1 MPLFSFSRFFGDV
14 IFYRSDQFGRHPAH
28 KAVIRHILC
37 HHRACGYYHIVPYG
51 HAGQDGHIPADPHII
66 ADSHRFGHAQVF
78 PPSHR
83 GNGMV
88 DGGDQGVRTNHNIV
102 PDTHRRTVQYGN
114 IIVGQKFFPI
124 KMLFPSSQL
133 K

>member
-1 MPLFSFSRFFGDV
+1 MPLFLFSRFFGDV
-14 IFYRSDQFGRHPAH
+14 IFYRSDQLGRHPAH

-83 GNGMV
+83 GDGMV
-88 DGGDQGVRTNHNIV
+88 DGGNQGVWTNHNIV

-114 IIVGQKFFPI
+114 IIVGQKVLSN